1 MNNRINGTRFL
12 NQEELAARLFELDL
26 KETKYPVGGIP
37 LLTMG
42 DKVYVDASDSHS
54 IIFGATGSKKTRM
67 FAMPSIG
74 IFARAGESFVVT
86 DPKGELYE
94 RTAAEVEQQD
104 YRMYCLNLRDLR
116 TGEAWNPLLLP
127 YRMYHGGKRAKAME
141 LVNELAVMI
150 TGEDSN
156 QDKFWTYTTVD
167 VLAGLIYLLFETE
180 AAENC
185 TLEQMSKLWERYTN
199 GRGRFMEEVK
209 KKFGQTMIYS
219 KLSTLDNN
227 SDKTV
232 GSIEA
237 IVSMALNR
245 IMVNEEMV
253 RYLSRNSIRLE
264 EIAEQKSAV
273 YLIVP
278 DENKTY
284 HFIVSLFLEQL
295 YEVLIQKAQASEN
308 KTLGIRMNFLIDEF
322 ANIPKIQNMDS
333 KITASRS
340 RNIRFYLIIQSMKQL
355 RHKYEE
361 YADVICSNC
370 NNWVYLYS
378 KEYELLQEIS
388 RLCGEVIYDNGIR
401 VPLVSE
407 FDLQHLSREKGEA
420 LILSGRNYPC
430 IANMKD
436 IEEYPFARG
445 VRTNPV
451 PAEEGHPAPEE
462 GIVKMTEE
470 QEKKVAQ
477 IAIDGLFAEDGDA
490 PRLTRE
496 EREQWNNLYDERYG
510 VDRSKY
516 EKRGLLAVG
525 PEGMILYSGVYYKGK
540 LADSIA
546 NLGDTLYKVH
556 GIPVDGA
563 EWYSVEEK
571 GIDTYRKALAMGE
584 REFYS
589 LSDFPEYE
597 FTKEKSVQASFRGK
611 GWFQVEVKEN
621 TGTDGRLL
629 FQTELPD
636 YGGSLGEFFAKKMF
650 FEVTKTALEKTAY
663 AQKRWN
669 RLPWK
674 KQGEWQ
680 FVKRIQ
686 GVNELV
692 GCLKKTA

>member
-94 RTAAEVEQQD
+94 RTVAEVEQQD

-209 KKFGQTMIYS
+209 KKFGGTMIYS

-322 ANIPKIQNMDS
+322 ANSVTRSTPKTVG
-333 KITASRS
+333 IT
-340 RNIRFYLIIQSMKQL
+340 
-355 RHKYEE
+355 
-361 YADVICSNC
+361 D
-370 NNWVYLYS
+370 
-378 KEYELLQEIS
+378 
-388 RLCGEVIYDNGIR
+388 
-401 VPLVSE
+401 
-407 FDLQHLSREKGEA
+407 
-420 LILSGRNYPC
+420 
-430 IANMKD
+430 
-436 IEEYPFARG
+436 
-445 VRTNPV
+445 
-451 PAEEGHPAPEE
+451 
-462 GIVKMTEE
+462 
-470 QEKKVAQ
+470 
-477 IAIDGLFAEDGDA
+477 
-490 PRLTRE
+490 
-496 EREQWNNLYDERYG
+496 
-510 VDRSKY
+510 
-516 EKRGLLAVG
+516 
-525 PEGMILYSGVYYKGK
+525 
-540 LADSIA
+540 
-546 NLGDTLYKVH
+546 
-556 GIPVDGA
+556 
-563 EWYSVEEK
+563 
-571 GIDTYRKALAMGE
+571 
-584 REFYS
+584 
-589 LSDFPEYE
+589 
-597 FTKEKSVQASFRGK
+597 KSVA
-611 GWFQVEVKEN
+611 
-621 TGTDGRLL
+621 
-629 FQTELPD
+629 
-636 YGGSLGEFFAKKMF
+636 
-650 FEVTKTALEKTAY
+650 
-663 AQKRWN
+663 
-669 RLPWK
+669 
-674 KQGEWQ
+674 
-680 FVKRIQ
+680 
-686 GVNELV
+686 
-692 GCLKKTA
+692 